1 MVVDPAVVPRALAL
15 EIEIV
20 PTLILVAPVYV
31 LFADNN
37 KVPEPALVKIA
48 EVAPSL
54 MIPVIDEVSVL
65 VILKV
70 PCTLIA
76 AADNAP
82 VVIVVLPMAVVPPTA
97 LVNVTSPEPA
107 AIVNVFPAVPASVV
121 PLNNTLA
128 FVVVN
133 VMSLEMVALPVYVC
147 VEDVVTF

>member
-37 KVPEPALVKIA
+37 KVPEPALVKI
-48 EVAPSL
+48 VDDAPSL

-76 AADNAP
+76 AAESAP
-82 VVIVVLPMAVVPPTA
+82 VVIIILPIAADPPTA
-97 LVNVTSPEPA
+97 SVKVTSPDPA
-107 AIVNVFPAVPASVV
+107 AIVKVSPAVPALVV
-121 PLNNTLA
+121 PPKDTLV
-128 FVVVN
+128 FVVFN
-133 VMSLEMVALPVYVC
+133 VISLEMVTSS
-147 VEDVVTF
+147 E